1 MTNKDPSNQ
10 KQAMDTQHM
19 ADDNLRMGYSRK
31 SLKIRKTKPSSH
43 TKMQLYQEN
52 VGILVTT

>member
-1 MTNKDPSNQ
+1 
-10 KQAMDTQHM
+10 MDTQHM